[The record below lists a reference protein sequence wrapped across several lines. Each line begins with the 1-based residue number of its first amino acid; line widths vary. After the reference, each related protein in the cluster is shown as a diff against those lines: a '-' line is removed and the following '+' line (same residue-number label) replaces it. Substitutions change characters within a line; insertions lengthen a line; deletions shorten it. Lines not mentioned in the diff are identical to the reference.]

1 MHKNDIILI
10 YANKVNMTLYICVF
24 GESLLNDGVAVVLY
38 KGTGSSRPYESYD
51 MTHLYD
57 SFHISHPVLS
67 ILYESTCEPKK
78 VFEGFAYIEANSET
92 GISNADY
99 GRAVAKMG

>member
-1 MHKNDIILI
+1 MMVLL
-10 YANKVNMTLYICVF
+10 LYFTKELVP
-24 GESLLNDGVAVVLY
+24 VAH
-38 KGTGSSRPYESYD
+38 
-51 MTHLYD
+51 MAHLYD
-57 SFHISHPVLS
+57 SCHISHTVLF
-67 ILYESTCEPKK
+67 ILSELTNEPIQ

>member
-1 MHKNDIILI
+1 MQL
-10 YANKVNMTLYICVF
+10 L
-24 GESLLNDGVAVVLY
+24 SLQYERTY
-38 KGTGSSRPYESYD
+38 K
-51 MTHLYD
+51 
-57 SFHISHPVLS
+57 
-67 ILYESTCEPKK
+67 PKQ

>member
-1 MHKNDIILI
+1 MSL
-10 YANKVNMTLYICVF
+10 ANHFSMMV
-24 GESLLNDGVAVVLY
+24 LLLCFIKEPVPVAH
-38 KGTGSSRPYESYD
+38 

-57 SFHISHPVLS
+57 SFRISHAALF